1 MELKE
6 LEKLRNR
13 SQSVTNILK
22 DDFDFKWD
30 GIDYTLAKGKTEYYP
45 FYLAEH
51 CALHMARVVCTE
63 RKLNYTK
70 EVGKIVDEIMAKEFI
85 DYDKLTI
92 KKARELAQDRK
103 IDIEVYGKEKTKA
116 RLIQD
121 LKDTH

>member
-1 MELKE
+1 MDEKE
-6 LEKLRNR
+6 LVQLRNR

-30 GIDYTLAKGKTEYYP
+30 GIDYTITKGETQHMP

-51 CALHMARVVCTE
+51 CALHMARTVCNE
-63 RKLNYTK
+63 RKLSYTK
-70 EVGKIVDEIMAKEFI
+70 EAGKIVDEIMAKEFI

-92 KKARELAQDRK
+92 AKAKALCEKR
-103 IDIEVYGKEKTKA
+103 DISLEIEGKDKNKA